1 MRFLGALGA
10 CTLFGLAGCGD
21 LELPAPPDMSAL
33 TRSYEEPDG
42 ELTAETASEL
52 GVSMADTVTETQ
64 ASSPIELMGEMITD
78 LQETGGTEADSAG
91 ESSDSESDG
100 GTVLGEKLDVAA
112 IVRLHHKCTG
122 WEGETPDS
130 GNGTLDITATLDS
143 DGLIPTIWGHASH
156 CRYERRG
163 NQIELDGDI
172 RIQIG
177 DGEPRVRLR
186 DLTSLPYLV
195 EFEGNAVVV
204 KDGERSDVDLH
215 THFRVLPDDTIQLL
229 IRLPDGKGVVGE
241 FGVSSLSTSS
251 EQIITGGLL
260 TRDERWSCTLNL
272 SNASGSCAD
281 ANDPTSTIEW

>member
-1 MRFLGALGA
+1 
-10 CTLFGLAGCGD
+10 
-21 LELPAPPDMSAL
+21 MSAL